1 MESKKREAY
10 EKVLGHLK
18 NRLVGFGMDLGSL
31 RLVLDFEKAAIAAAR
46 TVFRESEL
54 QGCAFHLALSWNR
67 RRNSVGLTRLIFG
80 KDSVPA
86 VSEWWDTIKGL
97 IFLPKRLHGEVR
109 ALKEPPVPRGH
120 PAFEKC
126 SNFFKYLGQTW
137 YKGTYANLWDESGI
151 TELRTTN
158 VAEAF
163 HRRLGVLIP
172 EDHPNLADLIETLHN
187 LEMDARAALN
197 ALDMHPQQQKRI
209 RCKEEKRREE
219 ITAAMTEFEDRYRRA
234 GITKG
239 EVERHC
245 RDMSKYV
252 TNKAF

>member
-109 ALKEPPVPRGH
+109 ALKEPPVPRG
-120 PAFEKC
+120 
-126 SNFFKYLGQTW
+126 QTW

-219 ITAAMTEFEDRYRRA
+219 ITAAMTE
-234 GITKG
+234 
-239 EVERHC
+239 
-245 RDMSKYV
+245 YV
-252 TNKAF
+252 Q